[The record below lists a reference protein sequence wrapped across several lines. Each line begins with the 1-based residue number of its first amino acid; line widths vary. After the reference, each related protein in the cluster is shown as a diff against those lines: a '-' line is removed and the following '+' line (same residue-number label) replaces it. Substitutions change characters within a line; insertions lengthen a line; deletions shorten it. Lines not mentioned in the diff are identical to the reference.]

1 MTKKENNTFKMN
13 RKNLLYLIVS
23 IQLFTTCY
31 SQNKKLRL
39 IGQDSL
45 SKDFLN
51 KTKYKQELLSVKE
64 LENEHQRIIKKAQQ
78 NGYFFAEII
87 ENEEKKDT
95 LSKKIFVLNKK
106 YKTITINY
114 NEKDITKRELESL
127 LPKNTNI
134 KNRYFIL
141 ETSNIKQSLNK
152 ILEHISS
159 KGKTFSNIQ
168 LKNIHI
174 ERKKVITDLKIKVSK
189 TRNITDIKIKGYE
202 KFPEKF
208 IKHYLKIKQNQKIN
222 LISLDEK
229 NKGLQSLKFAKAK
242 NKPEILFS
250 KDSTIVYLT
259 IEKIKSNTF
268 EGFLGFSSNEESG
281 KVELNGNIDL
291 KLLNNL
297 NKGEEINI
305 KYSSTENEQKQTNVQ
320 IKIPYIIN
328 SPISITGEL
337 NIFKKD
343 SSFTNNTQSLIT
355 SYTLNKNTELGVGI
369 KKKSSN
375 TLNSTTNTEDYETNT
390 YSLNFRHEVPH
401 KNSLFEH
408 KTKTSI
414 TTSTGKRKTDSG
426 SNKQQEIKLS
436 TEYIFEINN
445 KNSIFLKNDNYY
457 LFNSNTLENELLY
470 IGGINSI
477 RGIKENSIPST
488 QYSIIN
494 SEYRIT
500 LNQKLF
506 THTVFDYAITK
517 SNDTNRFDKI
527 IGFGIGFGINT
538 NNNMLRFV
546 FANSKINNQ
555 QIKMS
560 ESKIHLSLSTR
571 F

>member
-1 MTKKENNTFKMN
+1 MN
-13 RKNLLYLIVS
+13 RKNLLYLIIS
-23 IQLFTTCY
+23 LQLFTTSY
-31 SQNKKLRL
+31 SQNKKLRI

-45 SKDFLN
+45 SKDFIE
-51 KTKYKQELLSVKE
+51 KTKYKQESLSAKE
-64 LENEHQRIIKKAQQ
+64 SKRECKRIINKAQQ

-87 ENEEKKDT
+87 SKEEKKDT
-95 LSKKIFVLNKK
+95 LSIKTFVLNKK

-114 NEKDITKRELESL
+114 NQKKITKRELESM
-127 LPKNTNI
+127 LPKKTNI
-134 KNRYFIL
+134 KDRYFIL
-141 ETSNIKQSLNK
+141 ETSNTKQSLNK
-152 ILEHISS
+152 ILEHISNN
-159 KGKTFSNIQ
+159 GKTFSNIQ

-174 ERKKVITDLKIKVSK
+174 ERKKVIADLKIEISK
-189 TRNITDIKIKGYE
+189 PREITGIKIKGYE
-202 KFPEKF
+202 KFPAKF
-208 IKHYLKIKQNQKIN
+208 IKHYLKIKKNQKIN
-222 LISLDEK
+222 LTTLDEK
-229 NKGLQSLKFAKAK
+229 NKGIQNLKFAKTK

-291 KLLNNL
+291 RLLNNL

-305 KYSSTENEQKQTNVQ
+305 KYLSTENEQKETNIK

-337 NIFKKD
+337 KIFKKD
-343 SSFTNNTQSLIT
+343 SIFTNNTQSIIT
-355 SYTLNKNTELGVGI
+355 SYTLNKNTELGIGI

-375 TLNSTTNTEDYETNT
+375 TLNSITNYEDYETDT
-390 YSLNFRHEVPH
+390 YSLNLRHEVP
-401 KNSLFEH
+401 NTNELFEN

-414 TTSTGKRKTDSG
+414 TTSIGKRKTKSKK
-426 SNKQQEIKLS
+426 NKQQEIKLS
-436 TEYIFEINN
+436 TEYIFKINN
-445 KNSIFLKNDNYY
+445 KNSIFIKSNNYY
-457 LFNSNTLENELLY
+457 LFNNNTLENELLY
-470 IGGINSI
+470 IGGIKSI

-494 SEYRIT
+494 SEYRII
-500 LNQKLF
+500 LNQNLF

-517 SNDTNRFDKI
+517 SNENNRFDKI

-538 NNNMLRFV
+538 NNNMFRFV

-555 QIKMS
+555 QIKIS
-560 ESKIHLSLSTR
+560 ESKIHISLKTR